1 MSIIEIEAAISQLP
15 ASEVSEL
22 MTWLE
27 RYHEQTW
34 DKQIAADL
42 EAGQFDAL
50 ISEAYASGE
59 PSPLTKTDID
69 EARRMSRTKTYGL
82 SFARGGRRPKV
93 SI

>member
-59 PSPLTKTDID
+59 PSPLTKSDID
-69 EARRMSRTKTYGL
+69 GARRTVKERIAARTVAK
-82 SFARGGRRPKV
+82 
-93 SI
+93 